1 MTTLKRI
8 LLITA
13 LLTGI
18 LTNTYAGHSEGK
30 FNASEFTLHHIGDS
44 HEWHLWGEGEEA
56 SHIPLPVILVDG
68 GLQMFSSD
76 AFTQAHTV
84 EVNGKP
90 VEYLTTEDGKYA
102 IVHDKIYAA
111 EFGALN
117 FDAEGH
123 PSNNKPFDL
132 SITKNVASMLLS
144 ATILLLLFIGAAK
157 AYKKRGVD
165 SAPKGLQSFMEPLV
179 LFVKDEIAIPN
190 IGEKKYMKFM
200 PYLLTVFFFIWINN
214 LMGLIPFFPFGAN
227 LSGNIAFTMTLAV
240 CTLIITLAVSKKDY
254 WKHIFMPPVPIAL
267 YPIMIPIELI
277 GVISKPFSLM
287 IRLFANITA
296 GHIVILSFMCI
307 IFMQKNVAW
316 AGMSV
321 PMALFISVL
330 ELLVAALQAFIF
342 TMLSALF
349 IGQAMEE
356 HHEEAHH

>member
-8 LLITA
+8 LLVSAI
-13 LLTGI
+13 LMGI
-18 LTNTYAGHSEGK
+18 LTNTYAGHDDTK

-44 HEWHLWGEGEEA
+44 HEWHIMGEGENA
-56 SHIPLPVILVDG
+56 IHFPLPVILIDG
-68 GLQMFSSD
+68 GLQVFSSD
-76 AFTQAHTV
+76 AFNKAHTV

-90 VEYLTTEDGKYA
+90 VEYLSTEDGKYS
-102 IVHDKIYAA
+102 IVHDKIYSS
-111 EFGALN
+111 ELGVLN
-117 FDAEGH
+117 FNAEGH
-123 PSNNKPFDL
+123 AENKVWDI
-132 SITKNVASMLLS
+132 SITKNVLS
-144 ATILLLLFIGAAK
+144 LFISAALLLIVFISAAK

-165 SAPKGLQSFMEPLV
+165 SAPKGLQSFLEPLV
-179 LFVKDEIAIPN
+179 LFVKDEIAVPN
-190 IGEKKYMKFM
+190 IGEKKAHKFM

-214 LMGLIPFFPFGAN
+214 LMGLIPIAPFGAN
-227 LSGNIAFTMTLAV
+227 LSGNISFTITLAA
-240 CTLIITLAVSKKDY
+240 CTLLITLAVSNKDY
-254 WKHIFMPPVPIAL
+254 WKHIFLPPVPIAL

-277 GVISKPFSLM
+277 GVFSKPFSLM

-356 HHEEAHH
+356 HHHEEAHH

>member
-8 LLITA
+8 SLVTAILLGVLSNA
-13 LLTGI
+13 
-18 LTNTYAGHSEGK
+18 YAGHDEGK

-44 HEWHLWGEGEEA
+44 HEWHLWGEGEES
-56 SHIPLPVILVDG
+56 SHIPLPVILMDG
-68 GLQMFSSD
+68 GLQVFSSSSFNQPHS
-76 AFTQAHTV
+76 A
-84 EVNGKP
+84 EVNGKSL
-90 VEYLTTEDGKYA
+90 EYLTTSDGKYA
-102 IVHDKIYAA
+102 IVHDKIYSA
-111 EFGALN
+111 ELGALN

-123 PSNNKPFDL
+123 PSNNKPLDL

-144 ATILLLLFIGAAK
+144 ATLLLLLFIGAAN
-157 AYKKRGVD
+157 AYKKRGVN
-165 SAPKGLQSFMEPLV
+165 SAPKGLQSFLEPLV

-190 IGEKKYMKFM
+190 IGEQKYMKFM

-227 LSGNIAFTMTLAV
+227 LSGNIAFTMTLAI
-240 CTLIITLAVSKKDY
+240 CTLVITLAMSKKDY
-254 WKHIFMPPVPIAL
+254 WKHIFMPPVPLAL